1 MAFGIQRATLPA
13 EFFDRTSER
22 LLITPEPQYLHA
34 RLILAAMSMSLD
46 SMAGANIALPIP
58 GRAVDA
64 GGADYLKLQDMQL
77 ELSDPLAEE
86 AIVVVND
93 FMQEPQQGHVIRF
106 NRPRFTDTTYTFA
119 SREVPAGTSIST
131 TPINVGSDQ
140 VELTVKRWAGP
151 YDSTNSRVAPYAV
164 SRFDAQRAVHSIPK
178 IADLHFTRDFHKTID
193 KFGVT
198 LFDTVRSANIVYPTG
213 ITAVN
218 DMLAVNSNPM
228 DFETL
233 LNAEKTLDDAGIP
246 TFKDGKRL
254 AVLTTRQCLQLS
266 RDPEFRQSA
275 QYFKEFNPLFVGA
288 YKGTV
293 SKTHIFQSTT
303 LNQTANSSS
312 IAIQYGQM
320 FGPGMVGVGPAS
332 IPRVAPSTND
342 NYGEDPMAIW
352 LLYAAFGV
360 LDDSFGVS
368 IRTS

>member
-13 EFFDRTSER
+13 EFYDRTSER
-22 LLITPEPQYLHA
+22 LLIAPEPQYLHA
-34 RLILAAMSMSLD
+34 RLILSAVSMSLD
-46 SMAGANIALPIP
+46 SAAGANIALPIP
-58 GRAVDA
+58 GRALD
-64 GGADYLKLQDMQL
+64 GSGADYRKLEDMQFNL
-77 ELSDPLAEE
+77 ADPIAEE

-93 FMQEPQQGHVIRF
+93 FREEHQPGHVIRF
-106 NRPRFTDTTYTFA
+106 NRPRFTNSTYTFA

-151 YDSTNSRVAPYAV
+151 YDSTNNRVAPYAV

-178 IADLHFTRDFHKTID
+178 IADLHFTRDFHKTVD
-193 KFGVT
+193 TFGVT
-198 LFDTVRSANIVYPTG
+198 LFDSVKSTNIVYPTG
-213 ITAVN
+213 IASDNAMAAVG
-218 DMLAVNSNPM
+218 SNPM

-233 LNAEKTLDDAGIP
+233 LRAEKVLNDASIP
-246 TFKDGKRL
+246 TFKDGKRI
-254 AVLTTRQCLQLS
+254 AVLTTLQCLQLA

-275 QYFKEFNPLFVGA
+275 VFMPDLNPLIQGSYFK
-288 YKGTV
+288 TV
-293 SKTHIFQSTT
+293 SKTHIYQSTT
-303 LNQTANSSS
+303 LNQTNNSSS
-312 IAIQYGQM
+312 VPIQYGQM

-332 IPRVAPSTND
+332 MPRVAPSTND

-352 LLYAAFGV
+352 LWYCALGV